1 MKIATEQMLKEQ
13 TVKSKQSKAKTK
25 TKAYYKKQTT
35 KADTKAYNYQ
45 AVERK
50 KAIGKNRYKDK

>member
-1 MKIATEQMLKEQ
+1 MLKEQ
-13 TVKSKQSKAKTK
+13 TAKSKQSKAKTK

-50 KAIGKNRYKDK
+50 KGNRQKTDIKINS

>member
-1 MKIATEQMLKEQ
+1 MLKEQ
-13 TVKSKQSKAKTK
+13 TAKSKQSKAKTK

-50 KAIGKNRYKDK
+50 KAIGKNRYINS

>member
-1 MKIATEQMLKEQ
+1 MLKEQ
-13 TVKSKQSKAKTK
+13 TAKSKQSKAKTK

-35 KADTKAYNYQ
+35 KADTKADTKAYNYQ

-50 KAIGKNRYKDK
+50 KSNRQKQILKINS